1 MDPESAQRNANPVS
15 RTPDGALGFGIGY
28 VVGFA
33 TRSLIAGWGRSMKSG
48 WSMFSLSTT
57 GCNSSWRTTKG
68 GPRRLVGCVWDP
80 TGDEHAI
87 TDLAV
92 APQLRRSGIGR
103 EAVAATVAWA
113 GHPAAKRWI
122 AFVEVD
128 NPSAFKFFPAIGWC
142 HEGIEDG
149 MHRFCRE
156 M

>member
-1 MDPESAQRNANPVS
+1 MGPIDEEWLEHVLSDH
-15 RTPDGALGFGIGY
+15 DGVQL
-28 VVGFA
+28 V
-33 TRSLIAGWGRSMKSG
+33 LEDHKGR
-48 WSMFSLSTT
+48 
-57 GCNSSWRTTKG
+57 
-68 GPRRLVGCVWDP
+68 PAALVGCVWDQS
-80 TGDEHAI
+80 GDEHAI

-92 APQLRRSGIGR
+92 DPQLRRSGIGR

-113 GHPAAKRWI
+113 GHPVAKRWI

-128 NPSAFKFFPAIGWC
+128 NPTAVEFFPAIGWC

>member
-1 MDPESAQRNANPVS
+1 MDPESAQRNANRFHVRPMVRS
-15 RTPDGALGFGIGY
+15 DWHWICGWFRDPELDRRLGPIDEEWLEHVLSEHDGVQL
-28 VVGFA
+28 V
-33 TRSLIAGWGRSMKSG
+33 LEDHKGR
-48 WSMFSLSTT
+48 
-57 GCNSSWRTTKG
+57 
-68 GPRRLVGCVWDP
+68 PAALVGCVWDP